1 MPVSESH
8 VINGISHFDVAGPDI
23 SVLGVFYSAVF
34 GWSVEGKGPGYALV
48 KTPDGSANGAL
59 VESEVSALTLGIVV
73 TDIAEATTRAQRHGG
88 AITMPVTD
96 NGWVKKA
103 QVTDP
108 AGNILT
114 LIQG

>member
-1 MPVSESH
+1 
-8 VINGISHFDVAGPDI
+8 
-23 SVLGVFYSAVF
+23 
-34 GWSVEGKGPGYALV
+34 V

-59 VESEVSALTLGIVV
+59 VESDVSALTLGIVV
-73 TDIAEATTRAQRHGG
+73 PDIAEATTLARRNGG